1 MVICMELSKKIK
13 LKITLSC
20 LLSTQALCTPIKTM
34 FLLHFLM
41 QEQDISFFKFVFTL
55 AAFVFELPSGYL
67 SDKFGN
73 RLCLLLSRLFSIASL
88 LFYCVRQDFGGF
100 LMANFLLGMADAW
113 ESGAKDSYFLML
125 CQNLNTNHDTALE
138 YRDIKI
144 SVIKISY
151 WMNFV
156 LMFFSTFLYDKN
168 VFYPFIGS
176 VALLVV
182 STFII
187 LTLPSDDKLD
197 PQKTEK
203 EKLFLDE
210 TKSMICKIVSN
221 KLLLIEMF
229 YTITCTSIYIINFE
243 YYAVAF
249 RQANIPDP
257 LIGPIYA
264 GFMLINSVG
273 VLIYQK
279 KALSPVRRVLLIFS
293 PFSFVLMMSGHPLAV
308 LTAVVIQ
315 QLCYSYYNCNFEIYV
330 LDSIDDLSQS
340 SYFQST
346 ISFINVVYRMTLT
359 LIVTALFARLS
370 LEGTYIVFAFIVLGA
385 SLCKVVL
392 NRLEVRKREL

>member
-1 MVICMELSKKIK
+1 MELTKKIK
-13 LKITLSC
+13 LKIALSC
-20 LLSTQALCTPIKTM
+20 LLSTSSLYTPIKTI
-34 FLLHFLM
+34 FLLYFLM
-41 QEQDISFFKFVFTL
+41 KEQDISFFKFIFTL

-88 LFYCVRQDFGGF
+88 LFYCVSPNFVGF

-125 CQNLNTNHDTALE
+125 CQDLNTKHNIALE
-138 YRDIKI
+138 YREIKI
-144 SVIKISY
+144 SVTKSSY
-151 WMNFV
+151 WLNFV
-156 LMFFSTFLYDKN
+156 LMFFSTFLYNKN
-168 VFYPFIGS
+168 IFYPFIGS
-176 VALLVV
+176 VALLTV
-182 STFII
+182 SAFII
-187 LTLPSDDKLD
+187 LTLPPDKTLA
-197 PQKTEK
+197 PQKSEK
-203 EKLFLDE
+203 KLFLDE
-210 TKSMICKIVSN
+210 TKFMIHKIISN
-221 KLLLIEMF
+221 KSLLIEMF

-249 RQANIPDP
+249 QQANIPDS
-257 LIGPIYA
+257 LIGPIYL

-273 VLIYQK
+273 VLIYQNK
-279 KALSPVRRVLLIFS
+279 SLSPVCRVLLILS
-293 PFSFVLMMSGHPLAV
+293 PFSFVLIISGWPLAV
-308 LTAVVIQ
+308 LTAVVTQ

-330 LDSIDDLSQS
+330 IDSIDDLSQS

-370 LEGTYIVFAFIVLGA
+370 LEKTYIVFALIILGA

-392 NRLEVRKREL
+392 NRSEARKREL

>member
-1 MVICMELSKKIK
+1 MELSRKIK
-13 LKITLSC
+13 LKIALSC
-20 LLSTQALCTPIKTM
+20 LLSTSSLYTPVKTI

-41 QEQDISFFKFVFTL
+41 QEQDISFFKFIFTL

-73 RLCLLLSRLFSIASL
+73 RLCLILSRLFSIASL
-88 LFYCVRQDFGGF
+88 LFYCVSPNFAGF
-100 LMANFLLGMADAW
+100 LTANFLLGMADAW

-125 CQNLNTNHDTALE
+125 CQALNIKYNTALE
-138 YRDIKI
+138 YREIKI
-144 SVIKISY
+144 SVTKSSY

-176 VALLVV
+176 AVLLAA
-182 STFII
+182 SAGII
-187 LTLPSDDKLD
+187 LTLPPDKMLA
-197 PQKTEK
+197 PQKSEK

-210 TKSMICKIVSN
+210 TEFMIHKIISN
-221 KLLLIEMF
+221 KPLLIEMF
-229 YTITCTSIYIINFE
+229 YTIICTSIYIINFE

-249 RQANIPDP
+249 RQASIPDS

-273 VLIYQK
+273 VLIYQRK
-279 KALSPVRRVLLIFS
+279 SLSPVRNLLLILS
-293 PFSFVLMMSGHPLAV
+293 PFSFVLIISGYPPAV
-308 LTAVVIQ
+308 LAAVVIQ

-346 ISFINVVYRMTLT
+346 IGFINVVNRMTLT
-359 LIVTALFARLS
+359 LIVTALFARIS
-370 LEGTYIVFAFIVLGA
+370 FEWTYIVFALIILGA
-385 SLCKVVL
+385 SLCKAAL
-392 NRLEVRKREL
+392 SRLEARKREL